1 MSCCENNAVS
11 LTVMVDQ
18 LVVGDHVQTT
28 EVYVKTGIVIKRGDL
43 LKVSAATNEADLAT
57 AADDWDVIAVHSMDA
72 TQTTYHNTN
81 SLMIG
86 AYNQG
91 EFNEEEIKL
100 AGVVLSAADIKKAKG
115 HANKGKNIEIR
126 KMAGV

>member
-1 MSCCENNAVS
+1 MSCCDNPTVT
-11 LTVMVDQ
+11 LTVNIDH
-18 LVVGDHVQTT
+18 LIVGDHVQTT
-28 EVYVKTGIVIKRGDL
+28 EVYVKGGIVIKRGDL
-43 LKVSAATNEADLAT
+43 LKITPATNEADLAT

-91 EFNEEEIKL
+91 EYNEEEIKI
-100 AGVVLSAADIKKAKG
+100 AGVVLVPADILKAKG

-126 KMAGV
+126 KLAGV